1 MPASLVFFKII
12 IIIKHNET
20 CAVPSSFD
28 HACQYTLKVALYKCI
43 SIVVLL
49 CACVKKSTVISETSV
64 G

>member
-1 MPASLVFFKII
+1 M
-12 IIIKHNET
+12 
-20 CAVPSSFD
+20 PSSFD
-28 HACQYTLKVALYKCI
+28 RACQYTLKVALYKCI